1 MKKIL
6 SVFLVFVFLFG
17 LCSCVKK
24 PDPADRYTVRVVA
37 LKGPTGM
44 GLATLMSEDEQEKTK
59 NDYSFLLCSE
69 PTEVAAQVL
78 RGDFDVAAVPVNL
91 AASLFN
97 KGADISLL
105 AVNTLGV
112 LYLLENGT
120 EIQSIGDLR
129 GKTVYATNPGAT
141 PEYILNFVLKKNGLT
156 PGADVTVEFMA
167 DASELAT
174 RLAAGNATVGM
185 LPEPS
190 VSAALQSGSRT
201 LRVALDMTAE
211 WNKVCETELAQGC
224 LVVSNSF
231 RTEHP
236 EAFRTLSEEMKTS
249 VDAVNR
255 DVTAASELIAK
266 YGIVPNAKIAEKALP
281 NCHICFLDGERAA
294 DIMKNMLRVLW
305 EANPAS
311 VGGKLPDDSFYG

>member
-1 MKKIL
+1 MMKKIL
-6 SVFLVFVFLFG
+6 SVCLIFALLLTVF
-17 LCSCVKK
+17 SCGRE
-24 PDPADRYTVRVVA
+24 PDPTDSYTVRVVT

-44 GLATLMSEDEQEKTK
+44 GMAALMEEDERKKTK
-59 NDYSFLLCSE
+59 NDYSFTLCSD
-69 PTEVAAQVL
+69 PTEVTAQIL

-91 AASLFN
+91 ASVLRN

-120 EIQSIGDLR
+120 EIGSVADLR

-141 PEYILNFVLKKNGLT
+141 PEYILNYVLEKNGLT
-156 PGADVTVEFMA
+156 PGTDVTVEFM

-174 RLAAGNATVGM
+174 RLATGDVTIGM
-185 LPEPS
+185 LPEPN
-190 VSAALQSGSRT
+190 VSAALQKGSGSLRT
-201 LRVALDMTAE
+201 ALDMTEE
-211 WNKVCETELAQGC
+211 WGKVCETELAQGC
-224 LVVSNSF
+224 LVVSNAF
-231 RTEHP
+231 KNEHP
-236 EAFRTLSEEMKTS
+236 DAFRSLSEELRAS
-249 VDAVNR
+249 AEAVNR
-255 DVTAASELIAK
+255 DAKTSAELIAK
-266 YGIVPNAKIAEKALP
+266 YGIVPNAGIAEKALP
-281 NCHICFLDGERAA
+281 NCHICYIDGARGT